1 MPLPAFLLLKDTAE
15 NRTLCRARALSK
27 REAFVASGR
36 GRRQAAE
43 AGAYLRSKY
52 ADSPRN
58 ASTRYRCDADRAS
71 TLDPSPST
79 GARTA
84 ENRTLCRARALS
96 KREAF
101 VASGR
106 GRRQAAEAGLSA
118 YAISLTLS
126 RRTSSDDT
134 NVVETAW
141 RSGWSS
147 MSASLCTAMRPE
159 SYILIWVDVSAGR
172 QTREA
177 FVLP

>member
-27 REAFVASGR
+27 REAFAASGR

>member
-1 MPLPAFLLLKDTAE
+1 MRICGANTRIL
-15 NRTLCRARALSK
+15 RANYRPKTDVMFIKFQSAMRRINGAPDPRRIELY
-27 REAFVASGR
+27 AGR
-36 GRRQAAE
+36 GQ
-43 AGAYLRSKY
+43 L
-52 ADSPRN
+52 
-58 ASTRYRCDADRAS
+58 
-71 TLDPSPST
+71 
-79 GARTA
+79 
-84 ENRTLCRARALS
+84 
-96 KREAF
+96 
-101 VASGR
+101 
-106 GRRQAAEAGLSA
+106 AEAGLSA

>member
-1 MPLPAFLLLKDTAE
+1 MGEGAGRRPKPVRICEANTRILRAKPQPNTDVLPIESQPPAPRIKGTPDPRRIE
-15 NRTLCRARALSK
+15 LCA
-27 REAFVASGR
+27 GR
-36 GRRQAAE
+36 GQ
-43 AGAYLRSKY
+43 L
-52 ADSPRN
+52 
-58 ASTRYRCDADRAS
+58 
-71 TLDPSPST
+71 
-79 GARTA
+79 
-84 ENRTLCRARALS
+84 
-96 KREAF
+96 
-101 VASGR
+101 
-106 GRRQAAEAGLSA
+106 AEAGLSA